1 MFTGTDWTTRKN
13 LNSDKWEIKPYET
26 LESTGECAVQ
36 ITKAHESK
44 TESKT
49 SISYLWQQRMQHPW
63 NYKEREI

>member
-1 MFTGTDWTTRKN
+1 MKH
-13 LNSDKWEIKPYET
+13 SK
-26 LESTGECAVQ
+26 VQ
-36 ITKAHESK
+36 ASVLSKSLIKAHETK